1 MKNPFNEELIS
12 IHIISFLNAKDA
24 LQLALCNQQN
34 LKMFQIAIR
43 ENIISNQIL
52 TKAIYRNRFQPRTY
66 CKIVHYS
73 NSRKTLSFKLL
84 PFAIHHGSSYPILN
98 HKELYFTPQVFYHPF
113 VLSVYTSY
121 STFHI
126 NWQKM
131 SNEDLQ
137 YRLHI
142 TPLYITLYFI
152 YHFSKIIF
160 YTLQFIGILGIV
172 ILFIILSFQP
182 FIKDPIPEP
191 IFFHF
196 HQNLSY
202 IDHAC
207 SQRLLE
213 PSPLGNVQEQY
224 CSLPFPYVI

>member
-1 MKNPFNEELIS
+1 MKNPFDENLIS

-24 LQLALCNQQN
+24 LQFALCNQQN
-34 LKMFQIAIR
+34 HKTFQIAIR

-66 CKIVHYS
+66 CKIIRYS
-73 NSRKTLSFKLL
+73 NSNQTLSLKLL

-98 HKELYFTPQVFYHPF
+98 HRELYFTPQVFYHPF
-113 VLSVYTSY
+113 VLSIHTSY
-121 STFHI
+121 SHFQT

-131 SNEDLQ
+131 SDADLQ

-142 TPLYITLYFI
+142 TPLYITLFFI
-152 YHFSKIIF
+152 YHFLKIIF

-172 ILFIILSFQP
+172 LLFMILSFQP
-182 FIKDPIPEP
+182 FLKDPIPEP
-191 IFFHF
+191 IIFHF
-196 HQNLSY
+196 HPNLSY
-202 IDHAC
+202 IDHI
-207 SQRLLE
+207 
-213 PSPLGNVQEQY
+213 QEQY

>member
-1 MKNPFNEELIS
+1 MKNPFHENLIS
-12 IHIISFLNAKDA
+12 INIISFLNAKDA

-34 LKMFQIAIR
+34 LKTFQIAIR

-73 NSRKTLSFKLL
+73 NSHKTLSFKLL
-84 PFAIHHGSSYPILN
+84 PFAIYHGTSYPILN
-98 HKELYFTPQVFYHPF
+98 QRELYFTPQVFYHPF
-113 VLSVYTSY
+113 VLSIYTSFNH
-121 STFHI
+121 FHI

-142 TPLYITLYFI
+142 TPLYIILFFM

-160 YTLQFIGILGIV
+160 YTFQFVGIFGI
-172 ILFIILSFQP
+172 ILLFIIFSFQP
-182 FIKDPIPEP
+182 FPREP
-191 IFFHF
+191 IVEPIIFHF
-196 HQNLSY
+196 HPNLSY
-202 IDHAC
+202 IDH
-207 SQRLLE
+207 
-213 PSPLGNVQEQY
+213 VHEQY
-224 CSLPFPYVI
+224 CSIPFSYVI